1 MHSIFSFLSSRGHWL
16 LLASVSLVMLLVALY
31 YQYSLGEEPCQVCIQ
46 ARLWVVALLLVS
58 ICAAC
63 LPNLP
68 GIRLGGNVLAL
79 FCAGALGERAWFLYQ
94 LENGIGNSS
103 CEFQLGM
110 PDWFAVDQW
119 FPALFEVRNLC
130 SFTPDM
136 LFGFSMAEGLLLSS
150 GLLTAVIGCALAVS
164 QMTLHAVPKTN

>member
-63 LPNLP
+63 LPNQP